1 MSPTRPTIPE
11 LLLEQYVL
19 DELTAERRQAVE
31 DARVADPS
39 VQQRLDAIRASNG
52 AVLKAMPPRVFA
64 AAVDERARVTPN
76 PSSNRRLW
84 SLAVPVLLAA
94 VAVFVAVPVA
104 ISTLE
109 DGPNGVRPVDVVRA
123 KGDPMVFVH
132 RQQGRG
138 EPEKLGEGDEVSE
151 GDVLQVSYTAAGA
164 EFGAI
169 FSVDGR
175 GTVTW
180 HLPSNGHRATRL
192 QEGAGVPLDHAYEID
207 DAPRFE
213 RFVLVTGPDDFDL
226 GPVEDAAREWGGI
239 GEIQLDVPLRATLL
253 SLRKEAR

>member
-1 MSPTRPTIPE
+1 MSPTRNAIPE
-11 LLLEQYVL
+11 LWLEQYAL
-19 DELTAERRQAVE
+19 DELAPERRAEVEQALSV
-31 DARVADPS
+31 DPTI
-39 VQQRLDAIRASNG
+39 QERLDAIRSSNE

-64 AAVDERARVTPN
+64 AAVDERARTRGAN
-76 PSSNRRLW
+76 PASNRRLW
-84 SLAVPVLLAA
+84 SLATPVLLAA
-94 VAVFVAVPVA
+94 VALFVAVPVA
-104 ISTLE
+104 VTTL
-109 DGPNGVRPVDVVRA
+109 GPGTEGPGGEVVRA

-132 RQQGRG
+132 RQLDRG
-138 EPEKLGEGDEVSE
+138 EPEKLGEGDEVGE

-180 HLPSNGHRATRL
+180 HLPSNGRHASRL

-226 GPVEDAAREWGGI
+226 EPVEEAARAWGGD
-239 GEIQLDVPLRATLL
+239 GEIRLDAPLRATLL
-253 SLRKEAR
+253 TLRKEGR